1 MKNTQIKA
9 YLNSLSDEQLQL
21 SLGNALLDLK
31 AASDS
36 APNSEWHQECFAA
49 MFYYGEEFNRR
60 GLKINVEK

>member
-1 MKNTQIKA
+1 MTNTQIKA

-36 APNSEWHQECFAA
+36 APNSE
-49 MFYYGEEFNRR
+49 
-60 GLKINVEK
+60 